1 MLNSA
6 RAIDIFVDLP
16 TGARPYSAN
25 AFAHRPHQYEDDL
38 LATAGRVPRENWDV
52 ENMLGSG
59 TCAVLS

>member
-25 AFAHRPHQYEDDL
+25 AFAIDPTNTKTISWRRL
-38 LATAGRVPRENWDV
+38 VVFRGRI
-52 ENMLGSG
+52 G
-59 TCAVLS
+59 TSKIC